1 MAGIVGTITNL
12 SDFLSKTQVCLSVK
26 PNDPQQQII
35 CLEADRKYSIPAF
48 QREVRWDDNNLKMLL
63 YDLSRS
69 SKFLGNIILTI
80 KSDHTC
86 EIIDGQQRTTVL
98 MLIVSCI
105 KKKFGTKISTPDLC
119 PLRNEG
125 FTGFQTLLEK
135 AFDQEA
141 ITSDDWNAI
150 LKSDDYHQFP
160 RIQKLWNTISSSE
173 LLADRH
179 KAQGLLDNLCKSEFN
194 IIASYSND
202 VNTSIQYFLDVNLKG
217 IRLDTEDIFK
227 GYLFSQDSREITRSL
242 WQKNKRDVL
251 RLNGVTQSS
260 EEKRY
265 PLMKLYEHFF
275 YCDLY
280 LPREGDCEYS
290 TLKFGENFCL
300 TSGFESGS
308 TKYYEGSHLIE
319 AIRDRDYLQN
329 VLSRLNKCV
338 EIMTDIIESEGPSTP
353 FKDKFICAKK
363 VDSIDIQNCHSMLK
377 KILME
382 KEVIPKILAL
392 KYILTYFDGKPHA
405 KEEYKSVYSVFCAA
419 VLFTVFANKKESD
432 TFYNFVRLEEWKSKI
447 NKWLYDYISSHA
459 LTRGKVLAA
468 YKYSESDD
476 DPIQQIRC
484 KSLAAISN
492 FFKVTKNGDN
502 YNMGISNAA
511 ELCKFFGDKTV
522 YSLEHFIVGE
532 CGTLHV
538 KTAKYDFP
546 YKYPPTIQKYRNS
559 LFNFIFIPQPL
570 NSSLSNEGLFIKVE
584 KEKQRQELDKSYEK
598 LNQEKND
605 ILKEQQKNRGEIDV
619 KITSILGI
627 IKSPYLLSESLCAR
641 MFELG
646 NSMKK
651 LKLPKTIA
659 KDFFTEL
666 ASADR
671 CVCDRCIGERERT
684 AILKRADQYLGSDQ
698 QSVLNMVKS
707 SLMDSVYDERLK
719 KAFEE
724 LEELRAQANRL
735 DTRFKTNEEK
745 LIKAGGEKARE
756 LQERIEELIR
766 LISIARDELE
776 RIESKDENDA
786 SLTEE
791 NNLHKA
797 DQKFKYYEQEIA
809 KATRT
814 NTALRKKELVDS
826 LVNEIKLQATT
837 ALKQEIVRKTNEK
850 LRRVIVDDYVE
861 IESIDRYIKLKGR
874 DGASEGQTLSIAYC
888 FLGTL
893 FEDSELEFPFII
905 DSPTGKMD
913 FEKRQAVA
921 DIIPLVF
928 NQMIA
933 FVQSAEVE
941 RFADRFYAN
950 PDSQYLTV
958 VASPQDQAVVVYEG
972 IDFFDSYQREHKGDE
987 K

>member
-141 ITSDDWNAI
+141 ITSDDW
-150 LKSDDYHQFP
+150 
-160 RIQKLWNTISSSE
+160 
-173 LLADRH
+173 
-179 KAQGLLDNLCKSEFN
+179 
-194 IIASYSND
+194 
-202 VNTSIQYFLDVNLKG
+202 
-217 IRLDTEDIFK
+217 
-227 GYLFSQDSREITRSL
+227 
-242 WQKNKRDVL
+242 
-251 RLNGVTQSS
+251 
-260 EEKRY
+260 
-265 PLMKLYEHFF
+265 
-275 YCDLY
+275 
-280 LPREGDCEYS
+280 
-290 TLKFGENFCL
+290 
-300 TSGFESGS
+300 
-308 TKYYEGSHLIE
+308 
-319 AIRDRDYLQN
+319 
-329 VLSRLNKCV
+329 
-338 EIMTDIIESEGPSTP
+338 
-353 FKDKFICAKK
+353 
-363 VDSIDIQNCHSMLK
+363 
-377 KILME
+377 
-382 KEVIPKILAL
+382 
-392 KYILTYFDGKPHA
+392 
-405 KEEYKSVYSVFCAA
+405 
-419 VLFTVFANKKESD
+419 
-432 TFYNFVRLEEWKSKI
+432 
-447 NKWLYDYISSHA
+447 
-459 LTRGKVLAA
+459 
-468 YKYSESDD
+468 
-476 DPIQQIRC
+476 
-484 KSLAAISN
+484 
-492 FFKVTKNGDN
+492 
-502 YNMGISNAA
+502 
-511 ELCKFFGDKTV
+511 
-522 YSLEHFIVGE
+522 
-532 CGTLHV
+532 
-538 KTAKYDFP
+538 
-546 YKYPPTIQKYRNS
+546 
-559 LFNFIFIPQPL
+559 
-570 NSSLSNEGLFIKVE
+570 
-584 KEKQRQELDKSYEK
+584 
-598 LNQEKND
+598 
-605 ILKEQQKNRGEIDV
+605 
-619 KITSILGI
+619 
-627 IKSPYLLSESLCAR
+627 
-641 MFELG
+641 
-646 NSMKK
+646 
-651 LKLPKTIA
+651 
-659 KDFFTEL
+659 
-666 ASADR
+666 
-671 CVCDRCIGERERT
+671 
-684 AILKRADQYLGSDQ
+684 
-698 QSVLNMVKS
+698 KS

>member
-150 LKSDDYHQFP
+150 LKSDDYHQLP

-227 GYLFSQDSREITRSL
+227 G
-242 WQKNKRDVL
+242 
-251 RLNGVTQSS
+251 
-260 EEKRY
+260 
-265 PLMKLYEHFF
+265 
-275 YCDLY
+275 
-280 LPREGDCEYS
+280 
-290 TLKFGENFCL
+290 
-300 TSGFESGS
+300 
-308 TKYYEGSHLIE
+308 
-319 AIRDRDYLQN
+319 
-329 VLSRLNKCV
+329 
-338 EIMTDIIESEGPSTP
+338 
-353 FKDKFICAKK
+353 
-363 VDSIDIQNCHSMLK
+363 
-377 KILME
+377 
-382 KEVIPKILAL
+382 
-392 KYILTYFDGKPHA
+392 
-405 KEEYKSVYSVFCAA
+405 
-419 VLFTVFANKKESD
+419 
-432 TFYNFVRLEEWKSKI
+432 
-447 NKWLYDYISSHA
+447 
-459 LTRGKVLAA
+459 
-468 YKYSESDD
+468 
-476 DPIQQIRC
+476 
-484 KSLAAISN
+484 
-492 FFKVTKNGDN
+492 
-502 YNMGISNAA
+502 
-511 ELCKFFGDKTV
+511 
-522 YSLEHFIVGE
+522 
-532 CGTLHV
+532 
-538 KTAKYDFP
+538 
-546 YKYPPTIQKYRNS
+546 
-559 LFNFIFIPQPL
+559 
-570 NSSLSNEGLFIKVE
+570 
-584 KEKQRQELDKSYEK
+584 
-598 LNQEKND
+598 
-605 ILKEQQKNRGEIDV
+605 
-619 KITSILGI
+619 
-627 IKSPYLLSESLCAR
+627 
-641 MFELG
+641 
-646 NSMKK
+646 
-651 LKLPKTIA
+651 
-659 KDFFTEL
+659 
-666 ASADR
+666 
-671 CVCDRCIGERERT
+671 
-684 AILKRADQYLGSDQ
+684 
-698 QSVLNMVKS
+698 
-707 SLMDSVYDERLK
+707 
-719 KAFEE
+719 
-724 LEELRAQANRL
+724 QANRL
-735 DTRFKTNEEK
+735 DARFKTNEEK

-776 RIESKDENDA
+776 RIESKDENDD

-814 NTALRKKELVDS
+814 NTALRKKEVVDS

>member
-1 MAGIVGTITNL
+1 MAEIVGTITNL

-150 LKSDDYHQFP
+150 LKSDDYLQLP

-227 GYLFSQDSREITRSL
+227 GYLFSQDSRELTRSL

-392 KYILTYFDGKPHA
+392 KTT
-405 KEEYKSVYSVFCAA
+405 
-419 VLFTVFANKKESD
+419 FT
-432 TFYNFVRLEEWKSKI
+432 RRI
-447 NKWLYDYISSHA
+447 
-459 LTRGKVLAA
+459 
-468 YKYSESDD
+468 
-476 DPIQQIRC
+476 
-484 KSLAAISN
+484 
-492 FFKVTKNGDN
+492 KN
-502 YNMGISNAA
+502 
-511 ELCKFFGDKTV
+511 
-522 YSLEHFIVGE
+522 
-532 CGTLHV
+532 
-538 KTAKYDFP
+538 
-546 YKYPPTIQKYRNS
+546 
-559 LFNFIFIPQPL
+559 
-570 NSSLSNEGLFIKVE
+570 LSTM
-584 KEKQRQELDKSYEK
+584 S
-598 LNQEKND
+598 
-605 ILKEQQKNRGEIDV
+605 
-619 KITSILGI
+619 
-627 IKSPYLLSESLCAR
+627 
-641 MFELG
+641 
-646 NSMKK
+646 
-651 LKLPKTIA
+651 
-659 KDFFTEL
+659 
-666 ASADR
+666 
-671 CVCDRCIGERERT
+671 
-684 AILKRADQYLGSDQ
+684 
-698 QSVLNMVKS
+698 
-707 SLMDSVYDERLK
+707 
-719 KAFEE
+719 
-724 LEELRAQANRL
+724 
-735 DTRFKTNEEK
+735 
-745 LIKAGGEKARE
+745 
-756 LQERIEELIR
+756 
-766 LISIARDELE
+766 
-776 RIESKDENDA
+776 
-786 SLTEE
+786 
-791 NNLHKA
+791 
-797 DQKFKYYEQEIA
+797 
-809 KATRT
+809 
-814 NTALRKKELVDS
+814 RK
-826 LVNEIKLQATT
+826 
-837 ALKQEIVRKTNEK
+837 
-850 LRRVIVDDYVE
+850 
-861 IESIDRYIKLKGR
+861 
-874 DGASEGQTLSIAYC
+874 
-888 FLGTL
+888 
-893 FEDSELEFPFII
+893 
-905 DSPTGKMD
+905 
-913 FEKRQAVA
+913 
-921 DIIPLVF
+921 
-928 NQMIA
+928 
-933 FVQSAEVE
+933 
-941 RFADRFYAN
+941 
-950 PDSQYLTV
+950 
-958 VASPQDQAVVVYEG
+958 
-972 IDFFDSYQREHKGDE
+972 
-987 K
+987 

>member
-150 LKSDDYHQFP
+150 LKSDDYHQLP

-179 KAQGLLDNLCKSEFN
+179 KAQGLFDNLCKSEFN

-227 GYLFSQDSREITRSL
+227 GYLFSQDSRELTRSL

-329 VLSRLNKCV
+329 VLSILNKCV

-353 FKDKFICAKK
+353 FKDKFNKRICKVIHDQENAEKLIHTFWNHVVVNMREWNEMDSGELSKKSLREDYITTQGLIILALGRLGEFYCVNPQINMAKSLK
-363 VDSIDIQNCHSMLK
+363 GLK
-377 KILME
+377 KIDWLRNNEACWMNRAI
-382 KEVIPKILAL
+382 KPNGKINRNEQG
-392 KYILTYFDGKPHA
+392 IFLTYIQIKRLLSLPISD
-405 KEEYKSVYSVFCAA
+405 EEA
-419 VLFTVFANKKESD
+419 KKE
-432 TFYNFVRLEEWKSKI
+432 RI
-447 NKWLYDYISSHA
+447 M
-459 LTRGKVLAA
+459 
-468 YKYSESDD
+468 
-476 DPIQQIRC
+476 
-484 KSLAAISN
+484 
-492 FFKVTKNGDN
+492 
-502 YNMGISNAA
+502 MG
-511 ELCKFFGDKTV
+511 
-522 YSLEHFIVGE
+522 
-532 CGTLHV
+532 
-538 KTAKYDFP
+538 
-546 YKYPPTIQKYRNS
+546 
-559 LFNFIFIPQPL
+559 
-570 NSSLSNEGLFIKVE
+570 
-584 KEKQRQELDKSYEK
+584 
-598 LNQEKND
+598 
-605 ILKEQQKNRGEIDV
+605 
-619 KITSILGI
+619 
-627 IKSPYLLSESLCAR
+627 
-641 MFELG
+641 
-646 NSMKK
+646 
-651 LKLPKTIA
+651 
-659 KDFFTEL
+659 
-666 ASADR
+666 
-671 CVCDRCIGERERT
+671 
-684 AILKRADQYLGSDQ
+684 
-698 QSVLNMVKS
+698 
-707 SLMDSVYDERLK
+707 
-719 KAFEE
+719 
-724 LEELRAQANRL
+724 
-735 DTRFKTNEEK
+735 
-745 LIKAGGEKARE
+745 
-756 LQERIEELIR
+756 
-766 LISIARDELE
+766 
-776 RIESKDENDA
+776 
-786 SLTEE
+786 
-791 NNLHKA
+791 
-797 DQKFKYYEQEIA
+797 
-809 KATRT
+809 
-814 NTALRKKELVDS
+814 
-826 LVNEIKLQATT
+826 
-837 ALKQEIVRKTNEK
+837 
-850 LRRVIVDDYVE
+850 
-861 IESIDRYIKLKGR
+861 
-874 DGASEGQTLSIAYC
+874 
-888 FLGTL
+888 
-893 FEDSELEFPFII
+893 
-905 DSPTGKMD
+905 
-913 FEKRQAVA
+913 
-921 DIIPLVF
+921 
-928 NQMIA
+928 
-933 FVQSAEVE
+933 
-941 RFADRFYAN
+941 
-950 PDSQYLTV
+950 
-958 VASPQDQAVVVYEG
+958 
-972 IDFFDSYQREHKGDE
+972 
-987 K
+987 